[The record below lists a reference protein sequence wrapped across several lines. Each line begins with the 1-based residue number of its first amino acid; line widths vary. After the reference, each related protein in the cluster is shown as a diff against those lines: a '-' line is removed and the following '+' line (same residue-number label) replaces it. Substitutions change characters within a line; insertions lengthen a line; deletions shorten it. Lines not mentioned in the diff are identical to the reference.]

1 MPGGRAGRPA
11 HTQAR
16 SRDAAER
23 RRQAVRLRELRP
35 RARGTPAIGPGLV
48 LRDRR
53 PVRPAAREARQPP
66 VVRADDASSPA
77 REGRPARAALPG
89 AQDHRPRALP
99 LLMARTRELQRLAL
113 RLVRL
118 GIVIVGVLL
127 AGTIAFAVSENLSP
141 WEAFCWSLDIVAT
154 VGSAAHPNTP
164 GGWVAS

>member
-1 MPGGRAGRPA
+1 L
-11 HTQAR
+11 
-16 SRDAAER
+16 RD
-23 RRQAVRLRELRP
+23 
-35 RARGTPAIGPGLV
+35 GLV

-53 PVRPAAREARQPP
+53 AVRAAARVPRQPS
-66 VVRADDASSPA
+66 VARRDDAAPPA
-77 REGRPARAALPG
+77 RSRRPARAALPG

-141 WEAFCWSLDIVAT
+141 WEAFRWSLDIVAT
-154 VGSAAHPNTP
+154 VGSAAHPKTT
-164 GGWVAS
+164 GGEVTSTLLIILGVGTLFYGLVTVTEFFV